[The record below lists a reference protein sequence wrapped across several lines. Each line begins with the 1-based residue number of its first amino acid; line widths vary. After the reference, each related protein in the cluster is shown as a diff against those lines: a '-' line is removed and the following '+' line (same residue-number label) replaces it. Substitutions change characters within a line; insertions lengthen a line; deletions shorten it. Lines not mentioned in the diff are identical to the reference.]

1 MKVAVITGAS
11 AGLGLEFL
19 RYLSEYFPEI
29 EECWLIARNRE
40 KLEAAAQG
48 LDRPARIIPLDLTRD
63 ESYDELSRIA
73 QEVKPDVG
81 LLINN
86 AGCGYLGNVG
96 EGELGQQTRTV
107 DLNLKG
113 LTATTHIFVPYMTK
127 GSRIINVSSI
137 ASFCPNPRM
146 TVYSASKAYVT
157 AFSLG
162 IGEELKERGITS
174 TAVCSGPMDTEFIY
188 LGGIKGQSPMFEILP
203 YCDPAKVAKGGL
215 RAAKR
220 GRSVYTPRAF
230 YKFYRVLAKIL
241 PVKLMIKFAK
251 T

>member
-1 MKVAVITGAS
+1 MKVAVVTGAS

-19 RYLSEYFPEI
+19 RHLNEFLPEI
-29 EECWLIARNRE
+29 EEYWLVARNRE
-40 KLEAAAQG
+40 KLETAAQG
-48 LDRPARIIPLDLTRD
+48 LARPVRIIPLDLTLD
-63 ESYDELSRIA
+63 ESYGELARIA
-73 QEVKPDVG
+73 GEAKAEVR

-96 EGELGQQTRTV
+96 EGELFRQTRTV

-113 LTATTHIFVPYMTK
+113 LTATTHVLIPYMTK

-188 LGGIKGQSPMFEILP
+188 LGGIRGQSPMFEVLP
-203 YCDPAKVAKGGL
+203 YCDPAKVAKGSL

-230 YKFYRVLAKIL
+230 YKLYRVIAKIL